1 MDQTLNPLKGS
12 LTGKLRIPICT
23 RWGALHMNLINP
35 VRVHLVFIAEG
46 PERIFKVDPFN
57 RVPINYPLVV

>member
-1 MDQTLNPLKGS
+1 
-12 LTGKLRIPICT
+12 
-23 RWGALHMNLINP
+23 MNLINP